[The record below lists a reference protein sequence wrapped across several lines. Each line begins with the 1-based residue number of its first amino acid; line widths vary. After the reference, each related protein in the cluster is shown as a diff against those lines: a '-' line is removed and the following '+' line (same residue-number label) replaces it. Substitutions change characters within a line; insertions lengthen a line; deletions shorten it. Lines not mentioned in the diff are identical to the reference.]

1 MFVDDI
7 PAHVGT
13 CSAGGVVLL
22 DGAASVSGHGAELA
36 HLSGGKTPRN

>member
-1 MFVDDI
+1 MFVDNI

-13 CSAGGVVLL
+13 CSSGGVVLL

-36 HLSGGKTPRN
+36 HLSGGKITCN